1 MFTQPKQDIN
11 IWDLELCILHPGT
24 QRVWGAKFEL
34 DITELNSKLRHMQKG
49 SSYRLRLLTCG
60 GRLFPQLADI
70 RRKLFTHLYQLFF
83 TMQILLSH
91 SARKI
96 SMDIELNA
104 TLRERNIT
112 LDWKIIVFCTS
123 VNMWDCVLHYHASV
137 NIAQLPTLTTHAL

>member
-1 MFTQPKQDIN
+1 MGFFGDLELG

-60 GRLFPQLADI
+60 GRPFPQLADI

-91 SARKI
+91 SARNI
-96 SMDIELNA
+96 SMDIELNEA
-104 TLRERNIT
+104 AVLCSSGSLSCSVAADGVKTGHADNI
-112 LDWKIIVFCTS
+112 
-123 VNMWDCVLHYHASV
+123 VLLV
-137 NIAQLPTLTTHAL
+137 E

>member
-60 GRLFPQLADI
+60 GRPFPQLADI
-70 RRKLFTHLYQLFF
+70 RPAMPCSSGAKDNWQCR
-83 TMQILLSH
+83 
-91 SARKI
+91 
-96 SMDIELNA
+96 
-104 TLRERNIT
+104 
-112 LDWKIIVFCTS
+112 
-123 VNMWDCVLHYHASV
+123 
-137 NIAQLPTLTTHAL
+137 LTAVIR

>member
-60 GRLFPQLADI
+60 GRPFPQLADI

-91 SARKI
+91 SAWNI
-96 SMDIELNA
+96 SMDIELNEA
-104 TLRERNIT
+104 AVLCSSGSLSCSVVADGVKTGHADPPLVSTLRPSKSRPRAIC
-112 LDWKIIVFCTS
+112 FR
-123 VNMWDCVLHYHASV
+123 
-137 NIAQLPTLTTHAL
+137 